1 MLLLTSGCFVRGKE
15 EGLLVRVFE
24 IEILRMAIAKNI
36 IKWHRPRFPLMGEF
50 HDGKATNACPS
61 LKEIIVGFDEQE
73 NDRSPN
79 ICTERKE
86 IS

>member
-1 MLLLTSGCFVRGKE
+1 
-15 EGLLVRVFE
+15 
-24 IEILRMAIAKNI
+24 
-36 IKWHRPRFPLMGEF
+36 MGEF